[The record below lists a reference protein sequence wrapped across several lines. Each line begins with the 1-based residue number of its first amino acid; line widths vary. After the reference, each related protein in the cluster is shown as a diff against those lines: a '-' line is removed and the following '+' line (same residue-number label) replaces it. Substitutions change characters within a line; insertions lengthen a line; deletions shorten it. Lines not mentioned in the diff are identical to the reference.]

1 MNIIAE
7 TSVFLQV
14 IQPAFQRKVHKLL
27 EFGFK
32 SLSLQRIVSLN
43 SNARST
49 VLNPHT
55 AESKAFRLTKASRFL
70 KLFPHLICHL
80 GLVKEGDT
88 VAIDFSDFG
97 GFMVL
102 QFAKRTDD
110 GRALPLYF
118 EILEK
123 QEARGFQNTFIINT
137 IKNFFEV
144 IKPVKVSVSLV
155 FDRGFACPSIIEFLA
170 QNKVVF
176 YIRIKGCKTI
186 FYKKFKQQARDF
198 TAGMYIV
205 KAYDRQLSLTVT
217 PAPPDR
223 KGKPQQPWYI
233 ISSDVWSTAKMVTD
247 IYYHRF
253 EIEEFFKDAKR
264 MYGLEY
270 IKFKKVSSLAI
281 TLWFVILGFWLQYH
295 LRQALKLESRADYIK
310 KCKDS
315 FNQSWTHY
323 FLEQIK
329 LSLILP
335 SLNQISIRSD

>member
-1 MNIIAE
+1 MHIVKATNG
-7 TSVFLQV
+7 FLQLV
-14 IQPAFQRKVHKLL
+14 QPYFQKKVHKLL

-43 SNARST
+43 SNARAT
-49 VLNPHT
+49 VPNRHT
-55 AESKAFRLTKASRFL
+55 AESKAFRLTKTDRFL
-70 KLFPHLICHL
+70 KLFPQLICHL

-88 VAIDFSDFG
+88 IAIDFSDFG

-123 QEARGFQNTFIINT
+123 HEARGFQNTFIINA
-137 IKNFFEV
+137 IKNFFE
-144 IKPVKVSVSLV
+144 IISPIKVSVSLV

-170 QNKVVF
+170 KQRIVF
-176 YIRIKGCKTI
+176 YIRIKSLKTV
-186 FYKKFKQQARDF
+186 FYKKFKQQAKDF

-205 KAYDRQLSLTVT
+205 KAYGLELSLTVT

-233 ISSDVWSTAKMVTD
+233 ISNDVWSTAKMITE

-270 IKFKKVSSLAI
+270 INFKKVTSLAI
-281 TLWFVILGFWLQYH
+281 TLWFVILGFWLQVY
-295 LRQALKLESRADYIK
+295 LRAELKLENRAGYIK

-315 FNQSWTHY
+315 FNQSWTH
-323 FLEQIK
+323 FLLERLK
-329 LSLILP
+329 FSLLEPALSEIF
-335 SLNQISIRSD
+335 IRSD

>member
-1 MNIIAE
+1 MNIVQS
-7 TSVFLQV
+7 TSDFLQL
-14 IQPAFQRKVHKLL
+14 IQPVFQKKVHKLL

-32 SLSLQRIVSLN
+32 TVSLQRIVSLN

-49 VLNPHT
+49 VVNRHT
-55 AESKAFRLTKASRFL
+55 AESKVFRLTKTNRFL
-70 KLFPHLICHL
+70 KLFP
-80 GLVKEGDT
+80 GLVPHLKLVEEGDC

-102 QFAKRTDD
+102 QFAKRTDS

-123 QEARGFQNTFIINT
+123 HEARGFQNTFIINA
-137 IKNFFEV
+137 IKNFFEI

-170 QNKVVF
+170 ENKHIF
-176 YIRIKGCKTI
+176 YIRIKGCKTV
-186 FYKKFKQQARDF
+186 FYKKFKQKVQDF
-198 TAGMYIV
+198 IAGMYIV
-205 KAYDRQLSLTVT
+205 KAYDRELSLTVT

-233 ISSDVWSTAKMVTD
+233 ISNDVWSTAKMITD

-253 EIEEFFKDAKR
+253 EIEEFFRDAKR
-264 MYGLEY
+264 IFGLEY
-270 IKFKKVSSLAI
+270 IHFKKVMSLAVI
-281 TLWFVILGFWLQYH
+281 LWFVILNFWLQRY
-295 LRQALKLESRADYIK
+295 LLQALRLENRNNLMK

-323 FLEQIK
+323 LLERIK
-329 LSLILP
+329 LSLLAPALSEIY
-335 SLNQISIRSD
+335 IRYG

>member
-1 MNIIAE
+1 MHIVKATNG
-7 TSVFLQV
+7 FLQLA
-14 IQPAFQRKVHKLL
+14 QPMFQKKVHRLL

-43 SNARST
+43 SNARAT
-49 VLNPHT
+49 VPNRHT
-55 AESKAFRLTKASRFL
+55 AESKAFRLTKTNRFL
-70 KLFPHLICHL
+70 KLFPKLLSHLQ
-80 GLVKEGDT
+80 LVEEGDS

-97 GFMVL
+97 GFWVL
-102 QFAKRTDD
+102 QFAKRTND

-123 QEARGFQNTFIINT
+123 HEARGFQNTFIINA

-144 IKPVKVSVSLV
+144 IKPATVSVSLV
-155 FDRGFACPSIIEFLA
+155 FDRGFACPSIIDFLA
-170 QNKVVF
+170 ENKVVF
-176 YIRIKGCKTI
+176 YIRIKGNKTI
-186 FYKKFKQQARDF
+186 FYKEFRQQARDF

-205 KAYDRQLSLTVT
+205 KAYDRELSLTVT

-223 KGKPQQPWYI
+223 KDKPQQPWYI
-233 ISSDVWSTAKMVTD
+233 ISNDVWSTAKMITE

-270 IKFKKVSSLAI
+270 IQFKKVASLAV
-281 TLWFVILGFWLQYH
+281 TLWFVILGFWLQQY
-295 LRQALKLESRADYIK
+295 LRTELKLESRADFIK

-323 FLEQIK
+323 LLERIRFA
-329 LSLILP
+329 LLAPALAEIF
-335 SLNQISIRSD
+335 IRSD

>member
-1 MNIIAE
+1 MHIVKATNG
-7 TSVFLQV
+7 FLQLV
-14 IQPAFQRKVHKLL
+14 QPMFQKKVHKLL

-49 VLNPHT
+49 VSNRHT
-55 AESKAFRLTKASRFL
+55 AESKAFRLAKTNRFL
-70 KLFPHLICHL
+70 RLFPRLVPYL

-97 GFMVL
+97 GFWVL

-123 QEARGFQNTFIINT
+123 HEARGFQNTFIINV
-137 IKNFFEV
+137 IKNFLEI
-144 IKPVKVSVSLV
+144 IKSVKVSVSLV

-170 QNKVVF
+170 ENKVVF
-176 YIRIKGCKTI
+176 YIRIKGCKAI
-186 FYKKFKQQARDF
+186 FYKKFRQQARDF
-198 TAGMYIV
+198 NPGMYIV
-205 KAYDRQLSLTVT
+205 KAYDRELSLTVT
-217 PAPPDR
+217 PAPLDKR
-223 KGKPQQPWYI
+223 GMPQQPWYI
-233 ISSDVWSTAKMVTD
+233 ISNDVWSTAKMITD

-264 MYGLEY
+264 MHGLEY
-270 IKFKKVSSLAI
+270 IRFKKVSSLAI
-281 TLWFVILGFWLQYH
+281 TLWFVILGFWLQRY
-295 LRQALKLESRADYIK
+295 LRIELKLESREDFIK

-323 FLEQIK
+323 LLERIK
-329 LSLILP
+329 FSLLEPALSEIF
-335 SLNQISIRSD
+335 IRSG

>member
-1 MNIIAE
+1 VAN
-7 TSVFLQV
+7 
-14 IQPAFQRKVHKLL
+14 R
-27 EFGFK
+27 
-32 SLSLQRIVSLN
+32 
-43 SNARST
+43 
-49 VLNPHT
+49 HT
-55 AESKAFRLTKASRFL
+55 AESKAFRLLKANRFL
-70 KLFPHLICHL
+70 KLFPHLVCRL

-97 GFMVL
+97 GFCVL
-102 QFAKRTDD
+102 QFAKRTDE

-123 QEARGFQNTFIINT
+123 HEARGFQNTFIINT

-144 IKPVKVSVSLV
+144 IAPVKVSVSLV

-170 QNKVVF
+170 QNKIVF

-186 FYKKFKQQARDF
+186 FYKSFRQQARDF
-198 TAGMYIV
+198 VAGMYIV
-205 KAYDRQLSLTVT
+205 KAYDRQFSLTVT
-217 PAPPDR
+217 PVPPDK
-223 KGKPQQPWYI
+223 KGKAQQPWYI
-233 ISSDVWSTAKMVTD
+233 ISNDVWSTPRMITD

-270 IKFKKVSSLAI
+270 INFKKVSSLAI
-281 TLWFVILGFWLQYH
+281 TLWFVILGFWLHWY
-295 LRQALKLESRADYIK
+295 LRTKLKLESRADYIK

-323 FLEQIK
+323 LLERIK
-329 LSLILP
+329 FSLMEPGLSEIF
-335 SLNQISIRSD
+335 ISSA